1 MTRVHLASAAIFLI
15 AAAVT
20 SIFFIQFCATVFQ
33 CGCQALWGNADRF
46 CNIHAAHGRHC
57 PWCSFGNTGY
67 ALVYGS
73 MIAVQAALAFLPA
86 RWGWGW
92 ALRLASS
99 LAAFP
104 AVGTVLAISL
114 GLYTGYWNH

>member
-1 MTRVHLASAAIFLI
+1 MTRVHLASLAIFLV
-15 AAAVT
+15 AGAVT
-20 SIFFIQFCATVFQ
+20 SLFFIQFCATIFQ
-33 CGCQALWGNADRF
+33 CGCQALWGDADRY

-57 PWCSFGNTGY
+57 PWCSFGYTGY

-73 MIAVQAALAFLPA
+73 MIAAQAVCAFLPA

-92 ALRLASS
+92 MSRLAVC

-104 AVGTVLAISL
+104 VVGTVLAVSL